1 MVFVDFHCHLDF
13 EHFDS
18 DRDDLVREMKEK
30 NISAISN
37 TTSFENYKYTK
48 NLFKKAKNVLVTPGL
63 YPQNAEKMSDD
74 DFQDYLVYLRK
85 NSDDFIG
92 IGEIGLDKHH
102 TDDEGLFEIQ
112 VRRFRALVELG
123 IELNKVLIIHTRK
136 AETQVID
143 ILREYIE
150 KTGFKKFNLHCFM
163 GKKKFI
169 KDIKELNLYCSI
181 PLVLL
186 NTQSF
191 RILVD
196 ELPIRQLLVETDSPF
211 LNPSKER
218 NSPLNV
224 PIIYEEIAKIKGLDK
239 KEIEN
244 IIYRNY
250 MKIIM

>member
-1 MVFVDFHCHLDF
+1 
-13 EHFDS
+13 
-18 DRDDLVREMKEK
+18 MKKK
-30 NISAISN
+30 NIIAVSN

-48 NLFKKAKNVLVTPGL
+48 NLFKNVKNVLVTPGL
-63 YPQNAEKMSDD
+63 YPQKAEKMSDS
-74 DFQDYLVYLRK
+74 DFEKYLIYLRK

-102 TDDEGLFEIQ
+102 TDDEALFEIQ
-112 VRRFRALVELG
+112 VIRFKALIELG
-123 IELNKVLIIHTRK
+123 IELDKVLIIHTRK
-136 AETQVID
+136 AEQEVLD
-143 ILREYIE
+143 ILREYIV
-150 KTGFKKFNLHCFM
+150 KTGFRKFNLHCFM
-163 GKKKFI
+163 GKRKFI

-191 RILVD
+191 RILVE

-224 PIIYEEIAKIKGLDK
+224 PIIYEEIAKIKGFDK